1 MNNFQ
6 TMESNKKAEEINT
19 EIATPEVSSPY
30 NRNRKNSSYLNEWAD
45 KIINEEK

>member
-6 TMESNKKAEEINT
+6 TLESNKKAEEINT
-19 EIATPEVSSPY
+19 EIATPEITSPY
-30 NRNRKNSSYLNEWAD
+30 NKNRKNSSYLNEWAD